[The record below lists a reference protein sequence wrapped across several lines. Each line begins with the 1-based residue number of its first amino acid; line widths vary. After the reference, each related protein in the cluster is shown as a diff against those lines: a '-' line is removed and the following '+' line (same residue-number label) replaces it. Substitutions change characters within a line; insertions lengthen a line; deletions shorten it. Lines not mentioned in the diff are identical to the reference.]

1 MRSEKSRIDYL
12 SAFKESMSKANWG
25 VIGSS
30 KLKNLHTRYGHPST
44 AVFSE
49 YFTAKNN
56 QHFLSKLKSEQIWK
70 KYYVS
75 ETKR

>member
-56 QHFLSKLKSEQIWK
+56 
-70 KYYVS
+70 
-75 ETKR
+75 